1 MTDFTTT
8 GNPSEAIPE
17 AQSFV
22 APAVQGED
30 AVLLE
35 LQGRKYTRSDL
46 EKKILHADSFIDNLK
61 KELADQRALLG
72 EVNDTLRQQ
81 VNAREVLEQLSANK
95 PIEAPAAAQPNT
107 PNSAPTVDSLTASV
121 MATLRTQEEAKSANA
136 NWESV
141 TKTLSL
147 AYGDSVNQRV
157 VDVAAEVGMT
167 LEEAASLARAKP
179 QAFLRLFPD
188 LKPSAKGSGIG
199 RGSVNT
205 LALSTN
211 TPAPTKSGYMQATKT
226 RDSVNVYL
234 ARLNQAG

>member
-8 GNPSEAIPE
+8 GDTSDTSPE
-17 AQSFV
+17 GQSFI
-22 APAVQGED
+22 APTTQQDEP
-30 AVLLE
+30 VLLE

-46 EKKILHADSFIDNLK
+46 EKKILHADSFIDTLK

-72 EVNDTLRQQ
+72 EVNDALRQQ
-81 VNAREVLEQLSANK
+81 VNAREVLETLSANK
-95 PIEAPAAAQPNT
+95 PIEAEAAPQPDTPAPV
-107 PNSAPTVDSLTASV
+107 PTVDSLTASV
-121 MATLRTQEEAKSANA
+121 MATLRAQEEAKAANA

-141 TKTLSL
+141 TKALSL

-157 VDVAAEVGMT
+157 ADVAAEVGMT
-167 LEEAASLARAKP
+167 LEEAAALARAKP

-205 LALSTN
+205 LALKTN
-211 TPAPTKSGYMQATKT
+211 APAPTKSGYMQATKT

-234 ARLNQAG
+234 ARLNQMG